1 MAEELSLVLKLIL
14 QLLPLLKPS
23 ELTKLKK
30 QLTEIQEE
38 WNEDKQA
45 LLQALEDGDLDAINA
60 ILSKLLD
67 LYED

>member
-1 MAEELSLVLKLIL
+1 MEEVGLILKLIL
-14 QLLPLLKPS
+14 ELLPMLKPD